1 MRASSG
7 IRTRRRPPRRVSWR
21 SAAVEP
27 RRERAKRKRRG
38 TGPTRSRASDP
49 ADTGADGPC
58 SVSRRTSTPVR
69 GRAVSSVGIGE
80 DGASVRLPALSR
92 TTTVNA

>member
-1 MRASSG
+1 M
-7 IRTRRRPPRRVSWR
+7 SWR

-27 RRERAKRKRRG
+27 SRDSANRKRRA
-38 TGPTRSRASDP
+38 TGPTRSRASEP
-49 ADTGADGPC
+49 ADTGADGPW

-69 GRAVSSVGIGE
+69 GRAVSVVGIGD

-92 TTTVNA
+92 TITVNA